1 LKKLKTVDEQFNS
14 QSNLNKFCLPVTITT
29 ARQLEQA
36 FDKERLKKD
45 LVAQAQ
51 ASKKPPGKTS
61 KQASTNKQQHDK
73 LKQVANDKYGTDE
86 RFKGKFVEMAMKL

>member
-51 ASKKPPGKTS
+51 A
-61 KQASTNKQQHDK
+61 
-73 LKQVANDKYGTDE
+73 
-86 RFKGKFVEMAMKL
+86 